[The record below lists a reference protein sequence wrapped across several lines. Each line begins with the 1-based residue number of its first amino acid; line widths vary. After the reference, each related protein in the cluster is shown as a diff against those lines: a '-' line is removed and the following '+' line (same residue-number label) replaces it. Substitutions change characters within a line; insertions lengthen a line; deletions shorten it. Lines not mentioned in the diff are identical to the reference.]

1 MTVKPCCREN
11 ASGNAEQDEADVAEL
26 GKHLESIIGMSSAV
40 QKYRDW
46 QQERQGV
53 AAQVQELRAICNSLD
68 EQVPPLFRARVFEAS
83 ALWACHD
90 PQSVYVFFWIT

>member
-1 MTVKPCCREN
+1 MTLRLCCREN

-40 QKYRDW
+40 QKSRDW

-53 AAQVQELRAICNSLD
+53 AVQVQELRATCKSLD
-68 EQVPPLFRARVFEAS
+68 EQVPPLSSARVVEAS
-83 ALWACHD
+83 ARWACHD